1 MYKKLSSPDI
11 KVTFNDIQIESGFFW
26 DYQGAED
33 EHINRCILTPYG
45 EAAEAL
51 DGADIT
57 DVIVEIGCEDDY
69 STILEGH
76 GYHMD
81 ETESILVKDETVQ
94 LKSTVVQGTFLNCYP
109 QEVVRYILTQCGI
122 SQYQL
127 SKKNYERKSIFTV
140 PAMSALQAIQELQQ
154 YWNIDVFFGF
164 HESTFYWD
172 CEPEQNEI
180 YELDENNILELEQNG
195 NTWTAEIVAVPW
207 IRIGQT
213 ILVTDSQF
221 YGLARIKK
229 CVIKS
234 KSRGKVD
241 MYIQFIGTK

>member
-1 MYKKLSSPDI
+1 MSNTKYEDAIMKMGFRYFRD
-11 KVTFNDIQIESGFFW
+11 QILKMLGI
-26 DYQGAED
+26 DYD
-33 EHINRCILTPYG
+33 
-45 EAAEAL
+45 
-51 DGADIT
+51 
-57 DVIVEIGCEDDY
+57 
-69 STILEGH
+69 
-76 GYHMD
+76 
-81 ETESILVKDETVQ
+81 
-94 LKSTVVQGTFLNCYP
+94 
-109 QEVVRYILTQCGI
+109 
-122 SQYQL
+122 
-127 SKKNYERKSIFTV
+127 
-140 PAMSALQAIQELQQ
+140 

-241 MYIQFIGTK
+241 MYIQFIGTE